1 MRTVIWGKAGLV
13 VTATVLMCG
22 CANGGLDLSTASISQ
37 QQTAAAKPDPV
48 CTSLASQINQLKS
61 DGTIDKLEKAA
72 EGKTAKVSI
81 KRTSLQKQAE
91 LNKAYSQYQA
101 RCGTAPAATQTAAVQ
116 QPAQQTSQT
125 PAKQ

>member
-13 VTATVLMCG
+13 VAATVLTCG

-48 CTSLASQINQLKS
+48 CTSLANQINQLKS

-81 KRTSLQKQAE
+81 KRTALQKQTE

-101 RCGTAPAATQTAAVQ
+101 RCGTAPATQTAAVQ

>member
-13 VTATVLMCG
+13 VAATVLMCG

-48 CTSLASQINQLKS
+48 CTSLANQINQLKS
-61 DGTIDKLEKAA
+61 DGTIEKLEKAA
-72 EGKTAKVSI
+72 EGKTTKVSI
-81 KRTSLQKQAE
+81 KRTALQKQAE

-101 RCGTAPAATQTAAVQ
+101 RCGTAPTAQTAAVQ